1 MLFMTFPA
9 SCFITCLS
17 IKTRQK
23 FFIKSYKPPRMSASE
38 KTQMRGETIIIIIS
52 NIIGLRLVRICRVM
66 AARRRLLT
74 KGEAA

>member
-1 MLFMTFPA
+1 
-9 SCFITCLS
+9 
-17 IKTRQK
+17 
-23 FFIKSYKPPRMSASE
+23 MSASE

>member
-1 MLFMTFPA
+1 
-9 SCFITCLS
+9 
-17 IKTRQK
+17 
-23 FFIKSYKPPRMSASE
+23 MSASE
-38 KTQMRGETIIIIIS
+38 KTQMRGETIIIIS